1 MNKSGKNISQ
11 AIIKRLPRYYR
22 FLGELKAEGVER
34 ISSGE
39 LSGMMNAT
47 ASQIRQDLNNFGGFG
62 QQGYGY
68 NVDYLYEEIGKILHI
83 DTSHKMVMIGA
94 GNLGSAIC
102 GYKSFPR
109 YGFNIIAVFDID
121 PKKIGTYVHG
131 IQVHSMDELEDFL
144 DEHGVEIVIVAIP
157 TDNAAGVMKRL
168 EKTHIKGVWNFA
180 HIDYDMPEGIVMESV
195 HLSESLMILNYK
207 IANAEGAGRK

>member
-1 MNKSGKNISQ
+1 MYKNTKSISP

-34 ISSGE
+34 VSSSE
-39 LSGMMNAT
+39 LSAMMNAT

-68 NVDYLYEEIGKILHI
+68 NVEYLYDEIGHILHI
-83 DTSHKMVMIGA
+83 DKSHNMVMIGA

-109 YGFNIIAVFDID
+109 YGFNILAVFDID
-121 PKKIGTYVHG
+121 PHKIGSYVHG
-131 IQVHSMDELEDFL
+131 IEVRSMDELESYL
-144 DEHGVEIVIVAIP
+144 DMHDIEIVIVAIP
-157 TDNAAGVMKRL
+157 TEHATGVMKRL
-168 EKTHIKGVWNFA
+168 ENTGIKGVWNFA
-180 HIDYDMPEGIVMESV
+180 HIDYDMPNGIIVESV

-207 IANAEGAGRK
+207 IANTDKVL

>member
-1 MNKSGKNISQ
+1 MYKSNKYISP

-22 FLGELKAEGVER
+22 FLGELKSEGVER
-34 ISSGE
+34 ISSSE
-39 LSGMMNAT
+39 LSKMMNAT

-68 NVDYLYEEIGKILHI
+68 NVEYLYNEIGKILHLNKP
-83 DTSHKMVMIGA
+83 HNMVMIGA

-102 GYKSFPR
+102 GYKTFPR
-109 YGFNIIAVFDID
+109 YGFNILAVFDVD
-121 PKKIGTYVHG
+121 PKKIGTHIHDIEVR
-131 IQVHSMDELEDFL
+131 SMDELETFL
-144 DEHGVEIVIVAIP
+144 DENSIEIVIVAIP
-157 TDNAAGVMKRL
+157 TDNAMDVMKRL

-180 HIDYDMPEGIVMESV
+180 HIDYEMPNGIAVESV

-207 IANAEGAGRK
+207 IANNDKTID

>member
-1 MNKSGKNISQ
+1 MYKGNKYISP

-22 FLGELKAEGVER
+22 FLGELKSEGVER
-34 ISSGE
+34 ISSSE
-39 LSGMMNAT
+39 LSKMMNAT

-68 NVDYLYEEIGKILHI
+68 NVEYLYNEIGKILHLNKP
-83 DTSHKMVMIGA
+83 HNMVMIGA

-102 GYKSFPR
+102 GYKTFPR
-109 YGFNIIAVFDID
+109 YGFNILAVFDVD
-121 PKKIGTYVHG
+121 PNKIGSH
-131 IQVHSMDELEDFL
+131 IHDIEVHSMDELETFL
-144 DEHGVEIVIVAIP
+144 DENAVEIVIVAIP
-157 TDNAAGVMKRL
+157 TDNAFDVMKRL

-180 HIDYDMPEGIVMESV
+180 HIDYEMPNGIAVESV

-207 IANAEGAGRK
+207 IANNDKTID